1 MLSDKEK
8 QDIENEL
15 EVTLN
20 KCLYNTEWLV
30 GGDDGKEEAI
40 LNYIVE
46 LIQDRVDSLN
56 KEKNYDIRRTSIRI

>member
-15 EVTLN
+15 EITLN

-30 GGDDGKEEAI
+30 GGDLVYDDKEEQI

-46 LIQDRVDSLN
+46 LIQDRVNS
-56 KEKNYDIRRTSIRI
+56 YT

>member
-46 LIQDRVDSLN
+46 LIQDRVDS
-56 KEKNYDIRRTSIRI
+56 YA

>member
-15 EVTLN
+15 KITLN

-30 GGDDGKEEAI
+30 GEEKTMGEMKEEEI

-46 LIQDRVDSLN
+46 LIQN
-56 KEKNYDIRRTSIRI
+56 KVSSYS

>member
-30 GGDDGKEEAI
+30 GEAKTMGEMKEEAI

-46 LIQDRVDSLN
+46 LIQNRVDS
-56 KEKNYDIRRTSIRI
+56 YA